1 MADAPGAAPV
11 ADEGKG
17 LLAGGAVPEP
27 EGLIVTCRGEPGAV
41 GAERD
46 ADHRVLVSVQRD
58 GLPAIGQVPH
68 PGPDAAGEAFAVGAE
83 GDLVDRIRREPTAE
97 LDR

>member
-58 GLPAIGQVPH
+58 GLPANHRRPSWAE
-68 PGPDAAGEAFAVGAE
+68 PGRIYRDA
-83 GDLVDRIRREPTAE
+83 
-97 LDR
+97 